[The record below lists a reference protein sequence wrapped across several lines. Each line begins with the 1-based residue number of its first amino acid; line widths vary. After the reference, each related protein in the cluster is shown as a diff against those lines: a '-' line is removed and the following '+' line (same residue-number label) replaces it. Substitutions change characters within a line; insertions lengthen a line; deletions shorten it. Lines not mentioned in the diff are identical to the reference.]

1 MSNDDIIAAL
11 ETIKEVC
18 SEHKCKDCPLGF
30 RLVKATLTTEEIYG
44 CILSKCDPET
54 LNFNSPSTWRA
65 TKNSYDAEETGLW
78 SKKKSQNH

>member
-11 ETIKEVC
+11 EVIKEVC

-54 LNFNSPSTWRA
+54 LKVVDCDTTWRA
-65 TKNSYDAEETGLW
+65 TVNSMELEKVYGKADKGTGC
-78 SKKKSQNH
+78 